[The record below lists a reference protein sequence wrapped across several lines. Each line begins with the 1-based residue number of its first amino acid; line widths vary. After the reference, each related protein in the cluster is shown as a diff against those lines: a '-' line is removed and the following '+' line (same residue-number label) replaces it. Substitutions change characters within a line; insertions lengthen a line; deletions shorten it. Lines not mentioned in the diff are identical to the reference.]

1 MGDGIMSRF
10 SKTWLKK
17 LESFKYPALVLLI
30 GLVLVLVPGR
40 KAAEPEQPDI
50 QTKTSEPASD
60 EALAYLAQT
69 EQRLA
74 SILSRINGAGQVDV
88 MLTLRSGKAHQYQS
102 DYRTETD
109 HHETGDATQTEQK
122 TVILSRGSAY
132 DEPAV
137 VKTEYPSFQ
146 GALIVSQGADNAQ
159 VRYALTCAVAAL
171 LDLGTDQI
179 TVVKMK

>member
-1 MGDGIMSRF
+1 MGDGILSRF

-17 LESFKYPALVLLI
+17 LEAFKYPALVLLI

-40 KAAEPEQPDI
+40 KPAEPEQPDI
-50 QTKTSEPASD
+50 QTKTPEPASD

-109 HHETGDATQTEQK
+109 HHETGDHEHVAVGKVQHFGDAVDHRVAERDDGVHAAEAQT
-122 TVILSRGSAY
+122 A
-132 DEPAV
+132 
-137 VKTEYPSFQ
+137 
-146 GALIVSQGADNAQ
+146 
-159 VRYALTCAVAAL
+159 
-171 LDLGTDQI
+171 DQI
-179 TVVKMK
+179 R